1 MFSIMM
7 WGFRILILL
16 LLCSGLNGFKSFH
29 DVQWLPCQFVDEK
42 VHVNEE
48 GHIETQYI
56 YRKAAIQ
63 FGNIGD
69 SPLYPTITFLV
80 TASKVDMRRY
90 VEGGVDDRLNCEIR
104 RYSTADK
111 GHVKRWPTMGAQ
123 EYDVWFSCTLRHK
136 GEFIITT
143 FLRHTPS
150 DPAKGKVDY
159 LQWLTV
165 NDKDLLT
172 TSAAMVVLTRTPS
185 VEVGFL
191 KEPTLHC
198 QFAVDHKNPN
208 VTVYWKLQRSHG
220 KRSQLFS
227 YTSRT
232 GTSDGTG
239 VSVKAIGVGNASFKL
254 SPTRKHSEGT
264 YICSILVPPL
274 SCSHNILLH
283 LREQPRVSLN
293 VGSTLSLTLGE
304 GHKVAC
310 DAEGYYPMDV
320 NIEWLREPVSD
331 SPSPVLLKNV
341 WHSSHRFHHNGTYSL
356 SAFLQLR
363 PGLGDS
369 GYKYTCKVSHT
380 SLLVPIRK
388 SFMLTVIVPDLT
400 MWYIKVIGLNGV
412 ILGIVFKLLRQLIA
426 CKSFFLHNFLHIPPF
441 ACLFFIYSIVQTLML
456 VTFFLF

>member
-90 VEGGVDDRLNCEIR
+90 VEGGDDDKLNCEIR
-104 RYSTADK
+104 RYSTVDK
-111 GHVKRWPTMGAQ
+111 VHARWPTMGAQ
-123 EYDVWFSCTLRHK
+123 EFDVWFSCTLRHTK
-136 GEFIITT
+136 DEFIITT
-143 FLRHTPS
+143 FLRRTPS

-208 VTVYWKLQRSHG
+208 VTVDWKLQRSHG

-232 GTSDGTG
+232 GTSEGTG

-274 SCSHNILLH
+274 SCSHNIPLH

-331 SPSPVLLKNV
+331 NPSPVLLKNV

-388 SFMLTVIVPDLT
+388 SFMLTVIARKAP
-400 MWYIKVIGLNGV
+400 
-412 ILGIVFKLLRQLIA
+412 FKGTCLKISRATPWKPRAPPLL
-426 CKSFFLHNFLHIPPF
+426 SH
-441 ACLFFIYSIVQTLML
+441 CLCYKIRCSSWENWEV
-456 VTFFLF
+456 

>member
-1 MFSIMM
+1 MTVLRTPINIMV
-7 WGFRILILL
+7 WISGAFIIAILCL
-16 LLCSGLNGFKSFH
+16 GVNGSV

-48 GHIETQYI
+48 GHIETQFI
-56 YRKAAIQ
+56 YRKAVIQ
-63 FGNIGD
+63 FGNVGD

-90 VEGGVDDRLNCEIR
+90 VEGGDDTLNCEIR
-104 RYSTADK
+104 RYSTVDK

-123 EYDVWFSCTLRHK
+123 EYDVWFSCTLRHTK

-165 NDKDLLT
+165 NDKDLLL
-172 TSAAMVVLTRTPS
+172 TSAVMVVLTRTPS

-191 KEPTLHC
+191 KEPTLDC
-198 QFAVDHKNPN
+198 QFAVDHKNAN
-208 VTVYWKLQRSHG
+208 VTVDWKLQRSHG
-220 KRSQLFS
+220 KRSRLFS

-232 GTSDGTG
+232 GTSEGTG
-239 VSVKAIGVGNASFKL
+239 VSIKDIGGGNASFKL
-254 SPTRKHSEGT
+254 LPTRKNSEGT

-274 SCSHNILLH
+274 HGSHNIPLH
-283 LREQPRVSLN
+283 LREQPRVFLN
-293 VGSTLSLTLGE
+293 VGSTLSLTVGE
-304 GHKVAC
+304 GHKVTC

-331 SPSPVLLKNV
+331 SPSPVFLKNV

-356 SAFLQLR
+356 SAFLQLQ
-363 PGLGDS
+363 PGLEDS
-369 GYKYTCKVSHT
+369 GYKYTCEVSHT

-388 SFMLTVIVPDLT
+388 SFILSVTEPDLT
-400 MWYIKVIGLNGV
+400 MWYIEIIGLNGV
-412 ILGIVFKLLRQLIA
+412 ILGIVFKLL
-426 CKSFFLHNFLHIPPF
+426 CHFIPSRKASYRRF
-441 ACLFFIYSIVQTLML
+441 
-456 VTFFLF
+456 

>member
-1 MFSIMM
+1 MVWSLGPFIIA
-7 WGFRILILL
+7 ILCL
-16 LLCSGLNGFKSFH
+16 GVNGSV
-29 DVQWLPCQFVDEK
+29 DVQWLPCEFVDEK

-56 YRKAAIQ
+56 YRKAVIQ
-63 FGNIGD
+63 FGNVGD

-90 VEGGVDDRLNCEIR
+90 VEGGDDDRLNCEIR
-104 RYSTADK
+104 RYSTVDK

-159 LQWLTV
+159 LQWLPV

-172 TSAAMVVLTRTPS
+172 TSAVMVVLTQTPS

-191 KEPTLHC
+191 KEPTLDC
-198 QFAVDHKNPN
+198 QFAVDHKNAN
-208 VTVYWKLQRSHG
+208 VTVDWKIQRSHG

-232 GTSDGTG
+232 GTSEGTG
-239 VSVKAIGVGNASFKL
+239 VSVKGISVGNASFKL
-254 SPTRKHSEGT
+254 SPTRKNSEGT

-274 SCSHNILLH
+274 HGSHNILLH

-320 NIEWLREPVSD
+320 NIEWLREQVSD
-331 SPSPVLLKNV
+331 SPSPVFLKNA

-356 SAFLQLR
+356 SAFLQLQ
-363 PGLGDS
+363 PGLEDS
-369 GYKYTCKVSHT
+369 GYKYTCEVSHT

-388 SFMLTVIVPDLT
+388 SFILSVTEPDLT
-400 MWYIKVIGLNGV
+400 MWYIEIIGLNGV
-412 ILGIVFKLLRQLIA
+412 ILGIVFKLL
-426 CKSFFLHNFLHIPPF
+426 CHFIPSRKGAF
-441 ACLFFIYSIVQTLML
+441 RRF
-456 VTFFLF
+456 